1 MLAKMIE
8 SCRLRKEYGCNSL
21 RPSVDSVLDKLRDFE
36 SKAGRDYFDVFK
48 RIELKKDNYLL
59 REGELSTCLWFLEEG
74 SARLF
79 IQKKEKEITCDFFF
93 SSEFIDL
100 YDSSALKTPSYVNI
114 QLLTDSV
121 LYTINWARLEMIK
134 KRYPVLAEIE
144 KIIVVCYIKNYK
156 KRIIEFQS
164 LTSTERYLQL
174 IKMYPYIIRQVSLT
188 HIASY
193 LGIKLETLSRIRSK
207 MKEL

>member
-8 SCRLRKEYGCNSL
+8 NCRLRKEYGCNSL

-36 SKAGRDYFDVFK
+36 SKAGRDYFDIFN
-48 RIELKKDNYLL
+48 RIELKKNSYLL
-59 REGELSTCLWFLEEG
+59 REGEIPTSVWFLEEG
-74 SARLF
+74 LVRLF
-79 IQKKEKEITCDFFF
+79 IQRKEKEITCDLFF

-100 YDSSALKTPSYVNI
+100 YDSSTLKTPSYVNI

-121 LYTINWARLEMIK
+121 LYTINWARLEVIK

-144 KIIVVCYIKNYK
+144 KIIVVCYIETYK

-164 LTSTERYLQL
+164 LTSTERYQKL
-174 IKMYPYIIRQVSLT
+174 IKTHPYIILQAPLTQV
-188 HIASY
+188 ASY
-193 LGIKLETLSRIRSK
+193 LGIKLETLSRIRQK
-207 MKEL
+207 MKEV

>member
-8 SCRLRKEYGCNSL
+8 NCRLRKEYGCNSL

-36 SKAGRDYFDVFK
+36 STAGKDYFDAFK
-48 RIELKKDNYLL
+48 RIELRKNSYLL
-59 REGELSTCLWFLEEG
+59 REGEVSTRIWFLEEG

-79 IQKKEKEITCDFFF
+79 IYEKEKEITCDLFF

-100 YDSSALKTPSYVNI
+100 YDSSTLKTPSYVNI

-121 LYTINWARLEMIK
+121 LYTINWTRLEVIK

-144 KIIVVCYIKNYK
+144 KIIVVCYIKSYK

-174 IKMYPYIIRQVSLT
+174 IKAYPYIIRQVSLT
-188 HIASY
+188 QIASY
-193 LGIKLETLSRIRSK
+193 LGIKLETLSRIRTRVKS
-207 MKEL
+207 M

>member
-8 SCRLRKEYGCNSL
+8 NCRLRKEYGCNSL
-21 RPSVDSVLDKLRDFE
+21 RPPGDSVLDKLRDFE
-36 SKAGRDYFDVFK
+36 STAGKDYFDIFK
-48 RIELKKDNYLL
+48 RIELGKGSYLL
-59 REGELSTCLWFLEEG
+59 REGELPTCLWFLEEG

-79 IQKKEKEITCDFFF
+79 TQKKEKEITCDLFF

-100 YDSSALKTPSYVNI
+100 YDSSTLKAPSYVNI

-174 IKMYPYIIRQVSLT
+174 LEKSPYIIHQISLT
-188 HIASY
+188 QIASY

-207 MKEL
+207 MKDL